1 MLWAVGSATDVSVF
15 MRAVEMFM
23 RLTYCIDWARRGLAR
38 ASDLQEISTFENN
51 DKSGNMY
58 ICGFS
63 FTCVVAASRVSQG
76 NTTLPMLWLD
86 KEEMKMTIFL
96 LKRTGIN
103 RYSSQVKW
111 RPARV
116 RQKLQIC

>member
-1 MLWAVGSATDVSVF
+1 MIWAIGSATGVSVF

-23 RLTYCIDWARRGLAR
+23 SLTYRSGWARRGLAR
-38 ASDLQEISTFENN
+38 APDLQKISTFENN

-63 FTCVVAASRVSQG
+63 FICVVAASRVSQG

-86 KEEMKMTIFL
+86 KEEMKMTIFFT
-96 LKRTGIN
+96 KTD
-103 RYSSQVKW
+103 RYKPV
-111 RPARV
+111 
-116 RQKLQIC
+116 